1 MNVNLG
7 APYEAII
14 EKLIERGYAGN
25 QTEVVRQAL
34 MAYERV
40 IDEEEVTLVNK
51 GVEFEMQEIKSG
63 KVKLIPFEKIKKEF
77 LK

>member
-1 MNVNLG
+1 MNFNLG

-14 EKLIERGYAGN
+14 EKLIEKGYAGN
-25 QTEVVRQAL
+25 RTEVVRQAL
-34 MAYERV
+34 MAYERD
-40 IDEEEVTLVNK
+40 IEEEEALLVHK